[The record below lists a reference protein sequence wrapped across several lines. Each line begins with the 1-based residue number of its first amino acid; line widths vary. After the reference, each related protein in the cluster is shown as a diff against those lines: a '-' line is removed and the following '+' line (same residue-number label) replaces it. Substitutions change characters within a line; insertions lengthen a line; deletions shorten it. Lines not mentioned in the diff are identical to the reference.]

1 MAIDLK
7 NLSPKELENLIA
19 HASAQLGNA
28 RSELIKSIRQKINAL
43 LQSSGLTIHDV
54 YPARSKKTAAS
65 ADKIRAVA
73 PKYRHPEDPSITWS
87 GRGRQPE
94 WLKKALRRRGVSTDS
109 LLIAGSAPGAA
120 KKRSTPAKKVA
131 RKVSKRVTRKAK

>member
-28 RSELIKSIRQKINAL
+28 RSELIKSVRQKIDAL
-43 LQSSGLTIHDV
+43 LQSSGLAIHDV
-54 YPARSKKTAAS
+54 YPVRGKKTAAS
-65 ADKIRAVA
+65 AGKAKAVA

-94 WLKKALRRRGVSTDS
+94 WFKKALRRRGATTDS
-109 LLIAGSAPGAA
+109 LLIAGSASKPA
-120 KKRSTPAKKVA
+120 KKRSAPAKKVA
-131 RKVSKRVTRKAK
+131 RKVSKRATRKAK